1 MSVVTSKQFTLN
13 AKDFLLSLAV
23 AALSGP
29 VMILLTSLQAGQFN
43 IDWTKLWQLAVS
55 SAAGYL
61 IKNFFT
67 PAQTTVTPPAT
78 APGTTI
84 PDASVKVTPTQSN
97 KN

>member
-1 MSVVTSKQFTLN
+1 MPITTSKQFSLN

-29 VMILLTSLQAGQFN
+29 VMIILTSLQAGQFN

-61 IKNFFT
+61 LKNFLT

-78 APGTTI
+78 MPGTTTTNA
-84 PDASVKVTPTQSN
+84 DVKITPKQ
-97 KN
+97 

>member
-1 MSVVTSKQFTLN
+1 MSVVTSTQFTLN
-13 AKDFLLSLAV
+13 CKDVLLSLPLT
-23 AALSGP
+23 ALSGP
-29 VMILLTSLQAGQFN
+29 VLILLTSLQAGQFN

-67 PAQTTVTPPAT
+67 PAQTTVTPPA
-78 APGTTI
+78 AQPGTTI
-84 PDASVKVTPTQSN
+84 PDASVKVIPTQPN

>member
-1 MSVVTSKQFTLN
+1 MVITSKQFSLN
-13 AKDFLLSLAV
+13 VRDFLLSLAV
-23 AALSGP
+23 AAGSGP
-29 VMILLTSLQAGQFN
+29 VLILLTSLQAGQFN

-67 PAQTTVTPPAT
+67 PAQTTIAPPAT

-84 PDASVKVTPTQSN
+84 SDAAVKIIPSSPN